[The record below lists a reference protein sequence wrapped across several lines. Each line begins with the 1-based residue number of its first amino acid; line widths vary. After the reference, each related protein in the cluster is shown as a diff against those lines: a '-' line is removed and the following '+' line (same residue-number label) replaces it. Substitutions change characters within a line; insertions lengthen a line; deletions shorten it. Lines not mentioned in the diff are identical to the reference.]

1 MFRVEDFSFTP
12 FLFLVHLNFDLKIR
26 HLETLPENKVCNY
39 IYTCKLMPRL
49 PKIYRHFLT
58 AVSQAFRQI
67 YQTKKGAGKKSTFF
81 DFEERGKK
89 LKKLEKFLFPAFFAI
104 SEI

>member
-1 MFRVEDFSFTP
+1 MLVDPLVSIEHKLPGPLFRVEDFSFTP

-58 AVSQAFRQI
+58 AASRVHSAKDSKQR
-67 YQTKKGAGKKSTFF
+67 KGPGKSRLFSTLKEEAKS
-81 DFEERGKK
+81 
-89 LKKLEKFLFPAFFAI
+89 
-104 SEI
+104 

>member
-1 MFRVEDFSFTP
+1 
-12 FLFLVHLNFDLKIR
+12 
-26 HLETLPENKVCNY
+26 
-39 IYTCKLMPRL
+39 MPRL

-89 LKKLEKFLFPAFFAI
+89 LKKLEKFLFPAFLRLVRYKYYSRMLLQFI
-104 SEI
+104 SKTNPKNIRLFMRKKAPFSGFHNGG